1 MAFITISDIVNH
13 IKTRCGAAAH
23 FVELSDENITKL
35 IYDVTLKTISIY
47 FPRKENVIIDCER
60 DQVPYAEPGK
70 FFIPTECTVLG
81 ISDVIPINC
90 YSAELPGMIRTQQ
103 ISLGTLATG
112 RLQGMLDT
120 PYTAEL
126 LPPNIAYVN
135 PNPYFG
141 TGNAFILVC
150 NVAHDDFNTVH
161 PGLYE
166 LIKELAEYDAKIDIY
181 SIRSYFA
188 NLKTEFTDIEL
199 NLSQYEEA
207 ISKRTELL
215 DKIRAKKH
223 LSSGR
228 KKVWVR

>member
-1 MAFITISDIVNH
+1 MAFITLSDIVNH
-13 IKTRCGAAAH
+13 IKARCGAAAH
-23 FVELSDENITKL
+23 FVELSDDNITKL
-35 IYDVTLKTISIY
+35 LYNTTLKTISLY
-47 FPRKENVIIDCER
+47 FPRKENVIIDCEKHK
-60 DQVPYAEPGK
+60 VPYEEPGK
-70 FFIPTECTVLG
+70 FYLPTESIVLG
-81 ISDVIPINC
+81 ISDIIPINC

-120 PYTAEL
+120 PYTAEFI
-126 LPPNIAYVN
+126 PPNMVN
-135 PNPYFG
+135 VTPNPYFG

-166 LIKELAEYDAKIDIY
+166 LVKELAEYDAKIDIY
-181 SIRSYFA
+181 SVRSYFS